1 MGRMKEHPR
10 YNVMSF
16 RASDAELVQIV
27 AAIGE
32 VSRQEF
38 LLTAVMEKIVNDRQ
52 TRMDQITKP

>member
-16 RASDAELVQIV
+16 RASDAELARIV